1 MANAIELAQKFQPIL
16 DEIYKMASLTARMDS
31 PSKPVNFAGANVVKI
46 YKVSTVGMG
55 NYSRADGYAKG
66 DVTGSWEVHTLA
78 IDRGREMSID
88 RMDDEETLGMAFGTL
103 AGEFMWTDVIPE
115 TDAYRFSA
123 YASKAGIFEVGTPA
137 TLTVDTVLPAIDLAT
152 KQMNGAEVPR
162 EGRLLYVSEEVQDLM
177 NRAVTRMYG
186 NESGVS
192 NEVTTYNRMPVIMV
206 PQSRFYKG
214 ITLDPGT
221 ETNAGG
227 YSKTAATGR
236 DINFLQVHPSALIQ
250 VNKFALMKIFDPD
263 TNQDKDAWKI
273 QYRQYYDAFV
283 RDNKV
288 KGIYSHIKAS

>member
-1 MANAIELAQKFQPIL
+1 
-16 DEIYKMASLTARMDS
+16 
-31 PSKPVNFAGANVVKI
+31 
-46 YKVSTVGMG
+46 
-55 NYSRADGYAKG
+55 
-66 DVTGSWEVHTLA
+66 
-78 IDRGREMSID
+78 
-88 RMDDEETLGMAFGTL
+88 
-103 AGEFMWTDVIPE
+103 
-115 TDAYRFSA
+115 
-123 YASKAGIFEVGTPA
+123 
-137 TLTVDTVLPAIDLAT
+137 
-152 KQMNGAEVPR
+152 
-162 EGRLLYVSEEVQDLM
+162 
-177 NRAVTRMYG
+177 
-186 NESGVS
+186 
-192 NEVTTYNRMPVIMV
+192 MV

-283 RDNKV
+283 QDNKV